1 MVWTPLP
8 LLPVSYKAPTPMLCC
23 SHHAGTHLKA
33 QGISASGPLH
43 WLALLSGMLYWQIA
57 AWLTYLT
64 LCSKVTFMKPT
75 LTPLQ
80 ALPTLQSSD
89 FSLLSPQYLPPS
101 IIYLSC
107 SPMKIQDLQG
117 QGLCLFS

>member
-80 ALPTLQSSD
+80 ALPTLQSSLI
-89 FSLLSPQYLPPS
+89 SLCFLHSTYHL
-101 IIYLSC
+101 L
-107 SPMKIQDLQG
+107 
-117 QGLCLFS
+117 LFTYHVHP